1 MLRVALRRRRMEGN
15 MSNMI
20 ELNPVDFV
28 TIGTIGPK
36 GRRTFH
42 LQAGQDNRIVSF
54 TIEKEQ
60 AQALSSAIAELLDAI
75 EADAAART
83 EADFSQLDMDL
94 REPIEPLFRISQL
107 GLAYEANNNKIILE
121 VQEFVPRA
129 EEDFA
134 ADDENAALDDLDDID
149 DIEDLDELEEED
161 AREAFNLFE
170 NNEGEQQVVRMWCT
184 REQMRALS
192 LHAMDTVK
200 SGRPDARQNG
210 RIIFYWT

>member
-1 MLRVALRRRRMEGN
+1 
-15 MSNMI
+15 MSNVI

-28 TIGTIGPK
+28 TIGAIGPK

-42 LQAGQDNRIVSF
+42 LQAGRDNRIVSF

-60 AQALSSAIAELLDAI
+60 AQALSSAIAEMLEDI
-75 EADAAART
+75 ESDRETRT

-107 GLAYEANNNKIILE
+107 GLAYDSNDNRIILV
-121 VQEFVPRA
+121 VQELVPQA
-129 EEDFA
+129 DEDFA
-134 ADDENAALDDLDDID
+134 EDDEDAALGDLSGID
-149 DIEDLDELEEED
+149 DLDELEEEE

-170 NNEGEQQVVRMWCT
+170 SNEGEPQVVRMWCT

-192 LHAMDTVK
+192 LRAMDTVK
-200 SGRPDARQNG
+200 SGRPDAKQNG

>member
-1 MLRVALRRRRMEGN
+1 
-15 MSNMI
+15 MSNVI

-60 AQALSSAIAELLDAI
+60 AQALSSAISELLDDI
-75 EADAAART
+75 DSSAATRT
-83 EADFSQLDMDL
+83 EADFSQLDMEL

-107 GLAYEANNNKIILE
+107 GLAYEANDNKIILV
-121 VQEFVPRA
+121 VQEFVPQ
-129 EEDFA
+129 
-134 ADDENAALDDLDDID
+134 ADDEYDADDGAAPDGLDDID
-149 DIEDLDELEEED
+149 DIEDLDALEEEE

-170 NNEGEQQVVRMWCT
+170 SNEGEPQVVRMWCT

-200 SGRPDARQNG
+200 SGRPDAKQNG

>member
-1 MLRVALRRRRMEGN
+1 
-15 MSNMI
+15 MSNVI

-60 AQALSSAIAELLDAI
+60 AQALSSAIADLLDDI
-75 EADAAART
+75 ETDAAART
-83 EADFSQLDMDL
+83 QADFSQLDMEL
-94 REPIEPLFRISQL
+94 REPIEPLFRIAQL
-107 GLAYEANNNKIILE
+107 GLAYESSDNKIILV
-121 VQEFVPRA
+121 VQEFVPQ
-129 EEDFA
+129 
-134 ADDENAALDDLDDID
+134 ADDAFSEDDESVALDDLDDIG
-149 DIEDLDELEEED
+149 DLDELEEEE

-170 NNEGEQQVVRMWCT
+170 SNEGEPQVVRMWCT

-200 SGRPDARQNG
+200 SGRPDAKQNG
-210 RIIFYWT
+210 RIIFYWS

>member
-1 MLRVALRRRRMEGN
+1 MGN
-15 MSNMI
+15 VI

-36 GRRTFH
+36 GQRTFH

-60 AQALSSAIAELLDAI
+60 AHALSSAIAELLDDI
-75 EADAAART
+75 DAHDNRT
-83 EADFSQLDMDL
+83 TRADFSRLDMDL
-94 REPIEPLFRISQL
+94 REPIEPLFRIAQM
-107 GLAYEANNNKIILE
+107 GLAYEANDNKIIL
-121 VQEFVPRA
+121 VAQEFVPQA
-129 EEDFA
+129 EGEL
-134 ADDENAALDDLDDID
+134 DDDVLDELDDL
-149 DIEDLDELEEED
+149 EDMEAED

-170 NNEGEQQVVRMWCT
+170 SNEGEPQVVRMWCT

-200 SGRPDARQNG
+200 SGRPDAKQNG

>member
-1 MLRVALRRRRMEGN
+1 
-15 MSNMI
+15 MSNVI

-60 AQALSSAIAELLDAI
+60 AQALSSAIAEMLDDL
-75 EADAAART
+75 ESDGQLRT
-83 EADFSQLDMDL
+83 AADFSGLDMEL

-107 GLAYEANNNKIILE
+107 GLAYDSNDNRIILV
-121 VQEFVPRA
+121 VQELVAQAEDDFA
-129 EEDFA
+129 EEGPDA
-134 ADDENAALDDLDDID
+134 GLDDLGDID
-149 DIEDLDELEEED
+149 DLDELEEEE
-161 AREAFNLFE
+161 AQEAFNLFE
-170 NNEGEQQVVRMWCT
+170 SNEGAPQVVRMWCT

-200 SGRPDARQNG
+200 SGRPDAKQNG
-210 RIIFYWT
+210 RIIFYWS